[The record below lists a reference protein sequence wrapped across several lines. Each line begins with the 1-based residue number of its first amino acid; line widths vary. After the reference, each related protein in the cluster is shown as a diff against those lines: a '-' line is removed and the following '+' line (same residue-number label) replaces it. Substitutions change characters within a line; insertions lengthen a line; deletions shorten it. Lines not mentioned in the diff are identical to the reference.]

1 MLQQYVA
8 LKSSLRIVPCNITFK
23 VMLHDDSQ
31 RRFQALLCVALE
43 QCCDHSKQCRNS
55 VVMLCCT
62 KKSSLPIFPCNRH
75 HHLYSRGTL
84 HIKGDIKLDDS
95 QWRATRNYNI
105 IATLF
110 RMVATFF
117 QQCNAALGWKS
128 LLLTVPCRWC
138 YKVRWPPP
146 PVWTRHSQCKP
157 LPAVNIQ
164 LNIQC
169 RKRHFH

>member
-1 MLQQYVA
+1 MGWFGTTSFSATQRCNIGSVATIQNKVGTMLQQYVG

-62 KKSSLPIFPCNRH
+62 KKSSLRIFPCNRY
-75 HHLYSRGTL
+75 HLYSRGTL
-84 HIKGDIKLDDS
+84 HIKGDIKLYDS

-110 RMVATFF
+110 RMVATLF

-128 LLLTVPCRWC
+128 
-138 YKVRWPPP
+138 
-146 PVWTRHSQCKP
+146 
-157 LPAVNIQ
+157 
-164 LNIQC
+164 
-169 RKRHFH
+169 